1 MHLRLVLQTC
11 LMEVFAQLKF
21 LFPDVPTLG
30 HLVKKNNQHSYDV
43 IIVLLIKMIMIVLST
58 EKMTVRLKLNNSGKV
73 HVIFSDVQN
82 NMIIIQLIIVII

>member
-11 LMEVFAQLKF
+11 LMEVFTQLKF
-21 LFPDVPTLG
+21 PFPRCPYFSSPCQ
-30 HLVKKNNQHSYDV
+30 KNIQHSYDV
-43 IIVLLIKMIMIVLST
+43 IIVLMMKMIMIVLST

-82 NMIIIQLIIVII
+82 NMSIIQLIIVII